1 MKCRAKYQKSCKW
14 QIKKKNTKKIAASLS
29 VAASNVVSLLLWYQE
44 MGDGQVAAT
53 NLRNELTDLPLEAE
67 SLC

>member
-1 MKCRAKYQKSCKW
+1 MQMADKE
-14 QIKKKNTKKIAASLS
+14 KNTKKMAASLI
-29 VAASNVVSLLLWYQE
+29 VAASDAVLLLLWYQE
-44 MGDGQVAAT
+44 MSDGQVAAT

>member
-1 MKCRAKYQKSCKW
+1 MQMADKE
-14 QIKKKNTKKIAASLS
+14 KNTKKIATSLNI
-29 VAASNVVSLLLWYQE
+29 AASDAVLLLQWYQE

>member
-1 MKCRAKYQKSCKW
+1 MQMADKE
-14 QIKKKNTKKIAASLS
+14 KNTKKIATSLS
-29 VAASNVVSLLLWYQE
+29 IAASDAVLLLQWYQE

-53 NLRNELTDLPLEAE
+53 NLRNELTDLLLEAE

>member
-1 MKCRAKYQKSCKW
+1 MQMADKE
-14 QIKKKNTKKIAASLS
+14 KNTKKIAASLS
-29 VAASNVVSLLLWYQE
+29 IAASDAVLLLLWYQE

-53 NLRNELTDLPLEAE
+53 NLRNELTDLLLEAE